1 MQAGSSGLLTLM
13 VWTCGVSGNGE
24 V

>member
-24 V
+24 L